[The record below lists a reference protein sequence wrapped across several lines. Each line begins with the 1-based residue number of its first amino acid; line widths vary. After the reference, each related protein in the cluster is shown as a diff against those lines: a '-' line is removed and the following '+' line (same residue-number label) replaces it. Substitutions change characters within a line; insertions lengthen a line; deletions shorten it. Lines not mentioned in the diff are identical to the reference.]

1 MKRIITL
8 LVAIVFAYQL
18 QAQNSEYDFFIDNLY
33 YKILTETDKEVEVVQ
48 NPTPCYFYT
57 GRITI
62 PDSVEYMNNYYKVV
76 SLGKSA
82 FSSARGLDIRFPN
95 VLRSIGESCFLGANL
110 QSILILPES
119 LEYIGYQAFL
129 GIYNVSTVYIP
140 ASVNHIEVRAF
151 AMCPHLENIIVD
163 SNNTYYTSV
172 DGLLYTKDTTKL
184 LQCPMPRIGTL
195 TVLDGVEYIE
205 TCAFEKCALTDVILP
220 STLRVIKN
228 SAFTECEN
236 LFRVHIPAGVTA
248 IEGGAFRGCKR
259 LQNLTV
265 DSLNNNY
272 IVVDSALYSINM
284 DTLLSHPLAHD
295 TVRVPSTVKI
305 VAVDAFSVT
314 SKLKYVYLPE
324 GVTELHGA
332 FMGSN
337 IRGISLPQTLTMIG
351 ENAFYNSKL
360 LYSIEIPNSV
370 KEIGRNAFF
379 QCRALKSVVMSDS
392 VKTIPAEAFMYCTNL
407 NSYSGGASV
416 ERIEECA
423 FSDCSNL
430 SRKIIFPNTLKV
442 IESFAFFAT
451 ALTEIEFT
459 GMVDTIEAY
468 SFESLQEVILVN
480 PIPPYSNNKIANS
493 CGKVIIPCNATQAY
507 MSDPNWNSFNL
518 VEDCDGIE
526 DADPQSAV
534 QVVVQHNSIDV
545 YNAENYSVAIYD
557 VMGRCHAAEPATG
570 QSLRHYSLPTAGVYV
585 VHINGKGYKVVVR

>member
-18 QAQNSEYDFFIDNLY
+18 QAQNSEYDFFIENLY
-33 YKILTETDKEVEVVQ
+33 YKILSEEDKEVEIVE
-48 NPTPCYFYT
+48 NPTPCYFYS
-57 GRITI
+57 GRMNI

-95 VLRSIGESCFLGANL
+95 GLRSIGESCFLGANL

-151 AMCPHLENIIVD
+151 AMCPHLGNIIVD

-236 LFRVHIPAGVTA
+236 LFRVHVPAGVTA

-351 ENAFYNSKL
+351 ENAFYNSML

-392 VKTIPAEAFMYCTNL
+392 VKVIPAEAFMYCTNL

-416 ERIEECA
+416 ERIEEYA
-423 FSDCSNL
+423 FSECGSFAKN
-430 SRKIIFPNTLKV
+430 IVFPPSLRV
-442 IESFAFFAT
+442 IEDAAFLFT
-451 ALTEIEFT
+451 DVITVEFT
-459 GMVDTIEAY
+459 GMVDTIGQ
-468 SFESLQEVILVN
+468 SNFGNILKLTLVN
-480 PIPPYSNNKIANS
+480 PTPPYSKKPVNS
-493 CGKVIIPCNATQAY
+493 CNSIIIPCGATSAY
-507 MSDPNWNSFNL
+507 MSDPNWSSYNYE
-518 VEDCDGIE
+518 EDCGGVEEI
-526 DADPQSAV
+526 DPQSAV
-534 QVVVQHNSIDV
+534 QVVAQHHAIEV
-545 YNAENYSVAIYD
+545 HNAEEYAVAIYD

-570 QSLRHYSLPTAGVYV
+570 QSLRHYPLPTAGVYV